1 MRRHPP
7 QDGETMLEFLTGSG
21 LAAAAGM
28 NAYIPLLVVGVANRF
43 FPDVMALPEG
53 WDWLS
58 NGWVLGIVAVLL
70 VVELVADKIPAVDSV
85 NDVIQTIVRPTAGG
99 LVFGSSSTASTVAV
113 TDPAAFF
120 ASNQWVPIVVGAVIA
135 LVVHA
140 GKTTLRPA
148 ANLATAGAAAPVVS
162 TIEDVGAVGMSLLA
176 IVAPLLVLLAL
187 ALLGLL
193 GWSIWRSARR
203 RRNADLRPATDRLAE
218 T

>member
-1 MRRHPP
+1 
-7 QDGETMLEFLTGSG
+7 MLEFLTGSG

-43 FPDVMALPEG
+43 FPDALALPEG
-53 WDWLS
+53 WAWIS
-58 NGWVLGIVAVLL
+58 NWWVLGILAVLL
-70 VVELVADKIPAVDSV
+70 IVELVADKIPAVDSV

-113 TDPAAFF
+113 TDPAEFF

-135 LVVHA
+135 LTVHV
-140 GKTTLRPA
+140 GKTALRPA

-176 IVAPLLVLLAL
+176 IVAPVLVLLAL
-187 ALLGLL
+187 ALLALL
-193 GWSIWRSARR
+193 GWSIWRSARK
-203 RRNADLRPATDRLAE
+203 RRNVDLRPATDRLSSG
-218 T
+218 